1 MRTFVLVPISALTA
15 ASGVAAAYDTARAQT
30 ALPQGFPY
38 YQPWHGSTGS
48 QTYLDGT
55 TRAATI
61 NACAI
66 KLSSV
71 PE

>member
-30 ALPQGFPY
+30 ALPHRYVPSINRGTALPAVK
-38 YQPWHGSTGS
+38 PI
-48 QTYLDGT
+48 LDGT

-66 KLSSV
+66 KLS
-71 PE
+71 